1 MDNRIFEI
9 IRLATMLVTL
19 CLSVWVIPVLRQFI
33 AHNVSS
39 KELADAQKWAQ
50 IAVLAIQQT
59 MGEAPGEERK
69 KEAMNFLATVLNDNG
84 IHLTVDQLS
93 TLIESAVKIMKMG
106 ATP

>member
-1 MDNRIFEI
+1 MDNKIFEV

-19 CLSVWVIPVLRQFI
+19 CLSVWVVPVLRQYI

-69 KEAMNFLATVLNDNG
+69 KEAMNFLATVLSDNG
-84 IHLTVDQLS
+84 IHLTVEQLS

-106 ATP
+106 AS